1 MRTEKL
7 YYKNQFLTTCK
18 AKLIEINEKG
28 LIFDK
33 TVAYPEGGGQIGDS
47 GILIREKTK
56 EEIEFLDTT
65 KIEGRNIYLKDFPV
79 IKVEGVII
87 HHIDI
92 SLLNNLE
99 LGEEFTVRLK
109 VERRAKTTLHHSGL
123 HLALMVLANMREGID
138 KKIVGAKITDSYERL
153 DFSTE
158 EKFSKE
164 ELQKI
169 EDKCNELIQ
178 EELEIS
184 SYNHPTESEAI
195 YWKCLDYSVPCG
207 GTHCDNTK
215 YLGKMKVKRKN
226 IGKTSERLIIEL
238 SEIEEFS
245 KLYGEDNE

>member
-65 KIEGRNIYLKDFPV
+65 KIKGRNIYLKDFPV

-99 LGEEFTVRLK
+99 LGEEFTIRLN

-138 KKIVGAKITDSYERL
+138 KKIVGAKITDTYGRL

-178 EELEIS
+178 EKLEIS
-184 SYNHPTESEAI
+184 SYNHPAEREAI